1 MKVFAS
7 IVALLALAFGFAAH
21 AQTNALT
28 NYPNRPLRVVVFLPP
43 GGAAD
48 VLARIMG
55 QKLGDALGQTVVI
68 DNRPGSGGVIGTN
81 VVAKAAPDGYTLLHS
96 GITTHGIGPHIY
108 ANLPYDPVK
117 DFTPIILSATMPVFM
132 LANAQAPV
140 KTVADVVTL
149 AKSKPAAISWGSPGT
164 GSAPHMVGE
173 LFKIVTGIPS
183 QHIPYKGSGTGAPA
197 LASGEVPV
205 FFDAVAGHQAFLK
218 SGRVRALAVTSPARV
233 SAYPDVPTMK
243 ESGLAKVDGTVWYGL
258 QAPAGTPKAII
269 TKLNTESNKVL
280 ALQDVKD
287 RLLAVSIETAGG
299 TPEEFTKFI
308 RTELDKWGPVIKAA
322 GVKVN

>member
-1 MKVFAS
+1 MKILARLS
-7 IVALLALAFGFAAH
+7 ALIVLACGFTAH
-21 AQTNALT
+21 AQQ
-28 NYPNRPLRVVVFLPP
+28 NYPTRPLRVVVFLPP

-48 VLARIMG
+48 VLARVMA
-55 QKLGDALGQTVVI
+55 QKLSDLLGQTVVV

-108 ANLPYDPVK
+108 TTLPYDPVK
-117 DFTPIILSATMPVFM
+117 DFAPVVLAGSAPVFLM
-132 LANAQAPV
+132 AHVQVPV
-140 KTVADVVTL
+140 KTVADVIAL
-149 AKSKPAAISWGSPGT
+149 AKAKPGNVSFGSPGT

-197 LASGEVPV
+197 LAAGEVPI
-205 FFDAVAGHQAFLK
+205 FFDAIAGHQAFIR
-218 SGRVRALAVTSPARV
+218 SGRVKAIAAASAARV

-243 ESGLAKVDGTVWYGL
+243 EGGLAKVEGSAWYGL
-258 QAPAGTPKAII
+258 QAPAGTSKAII
-269 TKLNTESNKVL
+269 ARLNADSNRVL
-280 ALQDVKD
+280 AMPEVKE
-287 RLLAVSIETAGG
+287 RLAAAGIEPLGG

-308 RTELDKWGPVIKAA
+308 RAELDKWGPVVKAA
-322 GVKVN
+322 GVKAN

>member
-1 MKVFAS
+1 MKFFAS
-7 IVALLALAFGFAAH
+7 ICASICASIALACGFAAH
-21 AQTNALT
+21 AQTN
-28 NYPNRPLRVVVFLPP
+28 YPTRPLRVVVFLPP

-108 ANLPYDPVK
+108 TNLPYDPVK
-117 DFTPIILSATMPVFM
+117 DFTPIILAATMPVFM
-132 LANAQAPV
+132 LSHAQAPV
-140 KTVADVVTL
+140 KTVADVIAL
-149 AKSKPAAISWGSPGT
+149 AKSKPASISFGSPGT

-173 LFKIVTGIPS
+173 LFKIVTALPI

-197 LASGEVPV
+197 LAAGEVPV

-243 ESGLAKVDGTVWYGL
+243 EAGLPKVDGTVWYGL
-258 QAPAGTPKAII
+258 QAPAGTPKHIV
-269 TKLNTESNKVL
+269 TKLNAESNRVL
-280 ALQDVKD
+280 AMQEVKD
-287 RLLAVSIETAGG
+287 RLTAVSIETAGG
-299 TPEEFTKFI
+299 TPEEFAKFI

>member
-1 MKVFAS
+1 MKILAS
-7 IVALLALAFGFAAH
+7 LSALIALGCGFH
-21 AQTNALT
+21 ASAQQ

-48 VLARIMG
+48 VLARVMA
-55 QKLGDALGQTVVI
+55 QKLGDALGQTVVV

-108 ANLPYDPVK
+108 TNLPYDPIK
-117 DFTPIILSATMPVFM
+117 DFAPIVLAGTAPVFM
-132 LANAQAPV
+132 MAHVQVPV
-140 KTVADVVTL
+140 KTVSDVVAL
-149 AKSKPAAISWGSPGT
+149 AKAKPGTVSFGSPGT

-173 LFKIVTGIPS
+173 LFKIVTALPI

-197 LASGEVPV
+197 LASGEVPI
-205 FFDAVAGHQAFLK
+205 FFDAVAGHQAFIK
-218 SGRVRALAVTSPARV
+218 SGRVRALAVTSNVRV
-233 SAYPDVPTMK
+233 SAYPEVPTMK
-243 ESGLAKVDGTVWYGL
+243 EAGFPKVDGTVWYGL

-280 ALQDVKD
+280 AMQEVKD
-287 RLLAVSIETAGG
+287 RLAAASIETAGG
-299 TPEEFTKFI
+299 TPEEFAKFI
-308 RTELDKWGPVIKAA
+308 RSELDRWGPVIKAA